1 MKLKGKTVLV
11 TGAGRRVGRSIA
23 LALAEKGARVGHP
36 LQSLQKRGP
45 DGRQRD
51 RKTRRDRRAPVQGDL
66 AKARD
71 CERIIQETVK
81 VLGRLDVLVN
91 NAAVFFKTPL
101 FEVTEKD
108 WDLTLNSNLKG
119 SFFCAQAA
127 AKAMQKEGGKII
139 NFADWSGFRP
149 YVDYLPYCISK
160 AGVIAMTKGLAK
172 TLAPK
177 IEVNAIAPGPILLPE
192 NLDPVEEEEISRNTP
207 LKKVGSPQDI
217 VNAILFLIEG
227 TDFMTGATIVVDGG
241 RLIA

>member
-23 LALAEKGARVGHP
+23 LALAERGARVSVHYNRSKKEA
-36 LQSLQKRGP
+36 QAVVKEIEKRG
-45 DGRQRD
+45 G
-51 RKTRRDRRAPVQGDL
+51 TAHSVQGDL

-71 CERIIQETVK
+71 CARIVQQTVK

-101 FEVTEKD
+101 SEVTEKD
-108 WDLTLNSNLKG
+108 WDLTLDSNLKG

-127 AKAMQKEGGKII
+127 AKAMQQEGGKII

-177 IEVNAIAPGPILLPE
+177 IEVNAVAPGPILLPE
-192 NLDPVEEEEISRNTP
+192 DLDPMEKEEVERNTP

-227 TDFMTGATIVVDGG
+227 TDFMTGATIVIDGG

>member
-23 LALAEKGARVGHP
+23 LALAERGARVSVHYNRSKKEA
-36 LQSLQKRGP
+36 QTVVKEIEKRG
-45 DGRQRD
+45 G
-51 RKTRRDRRAPVQGDL
+51 TAHSVQGDL
-66 AKARD
+66 AKGRD
-71 CERIIQETVK
+71 CERIVQETVK

-101 FEVTEKD
+101 FEITEKE
-108 WDLTLNSNLKG
+108 WDATLDSNLKG

-127 AKAMQKEGGKII
+127 AKVMQKEGGKII

-160 AGVIAMTKGLAK
+160 AGVVAMTKGLAK

-177 IEVNAIAPGPILLPE
+177 IEVNAVAPGPILLPE

-227 TDFMTGATIVVDGG
+227 TDFMTGATIVIDGG

>member
-23 LALAEKGARVGHP
+23 LALAERGARVAVHYN
-36 LQSLQKRGP
+36 QSKKDAQTVVKEIEKRG
-45 DGRQRD
+45 GG
-51 RKTRRDRRAPVQGDL
+51 AHSIQGDL

-71 CERIIQETVK
+71 CERIVQETVK
-81 VLGRLDVLVN
+81 VFGRLDVLVN

-108 WDLTLNSNLKG
+108 WDLTLDSNLKG
-119 SFFCAQAA
+119 SFFCARAA
-127 AKAMQKEGGKII
+127 AKAMQSEGGKII

-149 YVDYLPYCISK
+149 YIDYLPYCISK

-177 IEVNAIAPGPILLPE
+177 IEVNAVAPGPILLPAD
-192 NLDPVEEEEISRNTP
+192 LDPIEKEEVERNTP
-207 LKKVGSPQDI
+207 LKRVGSPQDI

-227 TDFMTGATIVVDGG
+227 TDFMTGETIVIDGG

>member
-1 MKLKGKTVLV
+1 MNLQGKTAMV

-23 LALAEKGARVGHP
+23 LALAARGAQVAIHYNRSKKEAESVVQEIERQG
-36 LQSLQKRGP
+36 
-45 DGRQRD
+45 GR
-51 RKTRRDRRAPVQGDL
+51 AHPVQGDL
-66 AKARD
+66 VRPSD
-71 CERIIQETVK
+71 CRRIVQETVAFF
-81 VLGRLDVLVN
+81 GRLDVLVN

-101 FEVTEKD
+101 FEVTEEA
-108 WDLTLNSNLKG
+108 WDITLDSNLKG

-127 AKAMQKEGGKII
+127 AKAMQAEGGKII

-149 YVDYLPYCISK
+149 YLDYLPYCISK
-160 AGVIAMTKGLAK
+160 AGVIALTKGLAK

-192 NLDPVEEEEISRNTP
+192 DLDSAEREEVFRGTP
-207 LKKVGSPQDI
+207 LKKTGSPQDI

-227 TDFMTGATIVVDGG
+227 TDFMTGETIVIDGG

>member
-23 LALAEKGARVGHP
+23 LALSERGARVAVHYNR
-36 LQSLQKRGP
+36 SKKEARAVVKEIEKRG
-45 DGRQRD
+45 G
-51 RKTRRDRRAPVQGDL
+51 TAHAVQGDL

-71 CERIIQETVK
+71 CGRIVQETVK
-81 VLGRLDVLVN
+81 ALGRLDVLVN

-101 FEVTEKD
+101 LEVTEKD
-108 WDLTLNSNLKG
+108 WDLTLDSNLKG

-127 AKAMQKEGGKII
+127 ARAMPKEGGKII

-149 YVDYLPYCISK
+149 YIDYLPYCISK

>member
-23 LALAEKGARVGHP
+23 LALAERGARVAVHYNRSKKEAQTVVKEIEKGGGSAH
-36 LQSLQKRGP
+36 S
-45 DGRQRD
+45 
-51 RKTRRDRRAPVQGDL
+51 VQGDL
-66 AKARD
+66 AKPRD
-71 CERIIQETVK
+71 CERIVQETVK
-81 VLGRLDVLVN
+81 FFGRLDVLVN

-101 FEVTEKD
+101 LEVTERG
-108 WDLTLNSNLKG
+108 WDATLDSNLKG

-127 AKAMQKEGGKII
+127 AKAMQREGGKII

-192 NLDPVEEEEISRNTP
+192 DLDPVEKEEVSRNTP

>member
-11 TGAGRRVGRSIA
+11 TGAGRRVGKSIA
-23 LALAEKGARVGHP
+23 LALAEKGAQVAIHYNRSKKEARTIVKEIE
-36 LQSLQKRGP
+36 KRG
-45 DGRQRD
+45 G
-51 RKTRRDRRAPVQGDL
+51 AAHAVQGDL

-71 CERIIQETVK
+71 CERIVQETVK

-108 WDLTLNSNLKG
+108 WDRTLNSNLKG

>member
-23 LALAEKGARVGHP
+23 LALADRGAQVAIHYNHSKKEA
-36 LQSLQKRGP
+36 QTVVKEIEKRG
-45 DGRQRD
+45 GAAQ
-51 RKTRRDRRAPVQGDL
+51 AVQGDL
-66 AKARD
+66 AKGGD
-71 CERIIQETVK
+71 CERIVQETVK
-81 VLGRLDVLVN
+81 VFGRLDVLVN

-108 WDLTLNSNLKG
+108 WDRTLDSNLKG

-127 AKAMQKEGGKII
+127 AKVMQKEGGKII

-192 NLDPVEEEEISRNTP
+192 DLDPVEEEEISQNTP
-207 LKKVGSPQDI
+207 LKKTGSPQDI